1 MNYNEKI
8 ELSIIATRG
17 RLLGL
22 DAIHSCNSGH
32 IGGAYSSIDI
42 ITYLYFREMK
52 IDAQNPTWK
61 ERDRFVLSKGHC
73 TAALYPVLAM
83 RGYFPEKDLLTF
95 RNIDSYLSGHAE
107 MRHVPGVDM
116 STGSLA
122 QGFSAAVGM
131 ALGAKLDRSESR
143 VYTVLGDGEIQ
154 EGQVWEAAM
163 AAAKYK
169 LDNLVAFV
177 DVNGLQIDGTT
188 DEIMPMNPL
197 TDKWQAF
204 GWNVLEIDGHDFDE
218 IEAALQKSRE
228 VKGKPTV
235 VLAKTIK
242 GRGISFMENNVAW
255 HGHAP
260 NNEEYYRARQELLAA
275 LAQLEEMV

>member
-1 MNYNEKI
+1 MTGEQKK
-8 ELSIIATRG
+8 ELERIAARG

-22 DAIHSCNSGH
+22 EAIHSCHSGH
-32 IGGAYSSIDI
+32 IGGAYSAMDI
-42 ITYLYFREMK
+42 LTYLYFRQMRV
-52 IDAQNPTWK
+52 APQNPHLA

-83 RGYFPEKDLLTF
+83 RGFFPPEDLLTF

-131 ALGAKLDRSESR
+131 ALGGKTDGSGFR
-143 VYTVLGDGEIQ
+143 VYTLLGDGEIQ

-169 LDNLVAFV
+169 LDNLTAFV
-177 DVNGLQIDGTT
+177 DVNGLQIDGATR
-188 DEIMPMNPL
+188 DIMPMEPL
-197 TDKWQAF
+197 SDKWEAF
-204 GWNVLEIDGHDFDE
+204 GWNVLSINGHDFPE
-218 IEAALQKSRE
+218 IAAALAKAQE
-228 VKGKPTV
+228 CKGKPTV
-235 VLAKTIK
+235 ILAHTIK
-242 GRGISFMENNVAW
+242 GKGVSFMENNGAW

-260 NNEEYYRARQELLAA
+260 DEGEYVRAREELLAE
-275 LAQLEEMV
+275 LARLEEMA